1 MLGERA
7 RSTLVPEDPHPV
19 DRALEDGVR
28 KRRHVR
34 ALDEEHG
41 MLLGRELLHDLALG
55 ELPLDA
61 LLVVGFDD
69 DPWDHLSHD
78 APPSHVS
85 PSRLPAVPETHLKA
99 A

>member
-7 RSTLVPEDPHPV
+7 RSTLVPEHPHPV
-19 DRALEDGVR
+19 DRALEDGLR
-28 KRRHVR
+28 ERRHVR

-69 DPWDHLSHD
+69 DPWGLSHH
-78 APPSHVS
+78 APPSHNS
-85 PSRLPAVPETHLKA
+85 PRRLPAVPETHLKA

>member
-7 RSTLVPEDPHPV
+7 RLTLVPEDAYPV

-34 ALDEEHG
+34 PLDEEHG
-41 MLLGRELLHDLALG
+41 MLLRRELIHDLALRK
-55 ELPLDA
+55 LPLDG

-69 DPWDHLSHD
+69 DPWKPSHA
-78 APPSHVS
+78 APPFPQLTSTLAG
-85 PSRLPAVPETHLKA
+85 PPETPLRPA
-99 A
+99 